1 MLDAK
6 KILSYITFLLLVSGC
21 NDISLPPYIEKNV
34 GEKISYT
41 TNYISCFSAVYSL
54 APKSYV
60 NISSIISK
68 KSEWKKTPVEKPILD
83 GMNTSSKIL
92 YGGMQCNS
100 GLGSHEKTFLEAIEG
115 KNNDYIFWGNSFILI
130 IEEKNMLFVVSYS

>member
-1 MLDAK
+1 MLDVK
-6 KILSYITFLLLVSGC
+6 KILSYIVFLLLISGC

-34 GEKISYT
+34 GEKFFYT

-54 APKSYV
+54 PPKLYD

-68 KSEWKKTPVEKPILD
+68 KSEWKKTPVEKSILD

-100 GLGSHEKTFLEAIEG
+100 GLEGHEKIFLEAIEG